1 MGDRAETILLFWDCP
16 DCGHPHIEGP
26 TKRCPGCFYWRDRA
40 VKFYETPESRVLTA
54 EEEAKY
60 TNPDWICKVCG
71 AANADEGLP
80 VDQLLCGSCNQWQTN
95 NLDLGNTNPD
105 RLPTNEVV
113 NQRPSHWIPPA
124 PRRDPDTPPTPTTST
139 NWRRRIAIGALGL
152 GGSATVWAGVTL
164 LSPQPIEAE
173 ILARFW
179 TVTVEVQEKRPTTD
193 SGWNLPSDAY
203 SVSSSTRQS
212 GTRQVQVGT
221 RQEKERVSYREKTGT
236 KQECKTVSKGNGTGT
251 RSCKDVPV
259 YTTKYRTETK
269 TVPVY
274 RDEPIYDTWYR
285 YTVDRW
291 KQKQILTQEGQEGS
305 PRTPPSVRLTNRPY
319 PEQTLA
325 PVETC
330 WLQVSYGEK
339 GEQKMAEWSLPC
351 DQYDRLRRGQTAQ
364 FEKSA
369 LGGVRLLD
377 PAKTA
382 KEPQATK

>member
-40 VKFYETPESRVLTA
+40 VTFYETPESRVLTA

-60 TNPDWICKVCG
+60 TTNPDWICKACG

-95 NLDLGNTNPD
+95 SLDLGENAPD
-105 RLPTNEVV
+105 RLKTGETVV
-113 NQRPSHWIPPA
+113 QRPSDWIPPA
-124 PRRDPDTPPTPTTST
+124 PSPEPEPPKTPP
-139 NWRRRIAIGALGL
+139 NWRRRIAIGAVGI
-152 GGSATVWAGVTL
+152 GGSATIWTGVNL
-164 LSPQPIEAE
+164 LSPQIIEAE
-173 ILARFW
+173 IISRTW
-179 TVTVEVQEKRPTTD
+179 TVTVEIQEKRPTDD
-193 SGWNLPSDAY
+193 SGWTRPSDAY
-203 SVSSSTRQS
+203 DVTTSTRQR

-221 RQEKERVSYREKTGT
+221 RQEEEQVSYREQTGT
-236 KQECKTVSKGNGTGT
+236 KEECKTVSRGDGTGT

-274 RDEPIYDTWYR
+274 RDEPVYDTWYS

-291 KQKQILTQEGQEGS
+291 KQKKVLTKDGQENA
-305 PRTPPSVRLTNRPY
+305 PRTPPPVTLTNRPY
-319 PEQTLA
+319 PEQALS

-330 WLQVSYGEK
+330 RLQVSYEVK
-339 GEQKMAEWSLPC
+339 DERKLDQWTLPC
-351 DQYDRLRRGQTAQ
+351 DQYDRVKRGQTAQ

-369 LGGVRLLD
+369 IGVKLLE
-377 PAKTA
+377 PAKNA
-382 KEPQATK
+382 KELQETK